1 MWFLNSYRTN
11 KNKAFQFIVN
21 TALAGD
27 SNNQQFELPLVS
39 VVSVIPLNAVVDWGD
54 GNVDI
59 ITSPTQAETLHTY
72 SSAGIYEIN
81 ITDSLSGW
89 KFDNGGDKDKLIN
102 ILNWGVFQF
111 DVNRAFKG
119 CSLTTISATDKPFL
133 ITTLDEAFMDC
144 RELASFD
151 VSKWDLSSVGSL
163 RRAFKN
169 TGRDAPGTFVSLD
182 VSNWNVSSAT
192 RMDEMVQ
199 RTDLSVFDTTNWVT
213 TNLTNMKSMFRQCD
227 NLDYP
232 LDNFDM
238 NGVTDLRDLFRDSV
252 GMSTA
257 NYDLTLISW
266 ANQILSQNEQTNFG
280 DAQYT
285 TGGIAE
291 TSRNIIIN
299 TYGWTITD
307 GGGA

>member
-39 VVSVIPLNAVVDWGD
+39 VSPFNAVVDWGD
-54 GNVDI
+54 GNIDI

-72 SSAGIYEIN
+72 GSPGIYEIN

-89 KFDNGGDKDKLIN
+89 RFDNNGDKDKLIN
-102 ILNWGVFQF
+102 VLNWGVFRF
-111 DVNRAFKG
+111 DINRAFKG
-119 CSLTTISATDKPFL
+119 CSLTTINATDKPFL
-133 ITTLDEAFMDC
+133 ITTLNETFFDC
-144 RELASFD
+144 RNLGSFD
-151 VSKWDLSSVGSL
+151 VSKWDLSNCINL

-169 TGRDAPGTFVSLD
+169 VGRNAAGTFTALNVLNWD
-182 VSNWNVSSAT
+182 VSNVT
-192 RMDEMVQ
+192 RMDEILQ
-199 RTDLSVFDTTNWVT
+199 RTDISIFDTTNWVT
-213 TNLTNMKSMFRQCD
+213 TAMLNMKSAFRQCN

-238 NGVTDLRDLFRDSV
+238 NGVTDVRDLFRDST

-257 NYDLTLISW
+257 NYDATLISW
-266 ANQILSQNEQTNFG
+266 ANQTLNQNEQTNFG
-280 DAQYT
+280 DAKYT
-285 TGGIAE
+285 LGGLAE
-291 TSRNIIIN
+291 ASRDTIIN
-299 TYGWTITD
+299 TYGWTIQD
-307 GGGA
+307 GGGV